1 MLLLFEKLLSALGYL
16 HLALVFITE
25 SLWQHEG
32 LTYQLVFFIF
42 FSFPVSGGKQGCSY
56 FFILETSAGKREET
70 SEDKSSSNVFED
82 LELFTVMALGV
93 LGKTEAGGPSLST
106 RWSREIQI

>member
-32 LTYQLVFFIF
+32 LTYQLV
-42 FSFPVSGGKQGCSY
+42 
-56 FFILETSAGKREET
+56 
-70 SEDKSSSNVFED
+70 
-82 LELFTVMALGV
+82 
-93 LGKTEAGGPSLST
+93 
-106 RWSREIQI
+106 